1 MTPCQIGLDDASW
14 NRLNLEIRETA
25 VSTFAEKLTQRVLAV
40 DSLTCVGLDP
50 DLARLFPEGEPASA
64 RAAADEVV
72 RFNAVIIKATASYA
86 SAFKPNLAFYLPL
99 GAEGIR
105 ALLETRALIPND
117 IPVIL
122 DAKASDMG
130 NTAER
135 YAEAYLDRW
144 DFDAVTVTAY
154 LGEEGLKPFLRRA
167 GKGVIIIAKTSNSG
181 SADFQDLKL
190 ESSGL
195 PLSDQV
201 AVRAVEWDAKYT
213 ATVGLVVGAT
223 YPEHLERIRGL
234 APDLPILLPGVGAQG
249 GGVAASVRAGCD
261 RDGRNLLVSAGRS
274 IMYAGTGSETGPAAG
289 RAAQALRNEVN
300 RQRRM
305 LTGTD

>member
-1 MTPCQIGLDDASW
+1 
-14 NRLNLEIRETA
+14 
-25 VSTFAEKLTQRVLAV
+25 VSTFAEKLNRRVLAV
-40 DSLTCVGLDP
+40 DSLTCIGLDP
-50 DLARLFPEGEPASA
+50 DLGRLFPDGEPAST

-72 RFNAVIIKATASYA
+72 RFNATIIEATAPYA
-86 SAFKPNLAFYLPL
+86 SAYKPNLAFYLPM

-144 DFDAVTVTAY
+144 GFDAVTVTAY
-154 LGEEGLKPFLRRA
+154 LGEEGLMPFLRRA
-167 GKGVIIIAKTSNSG
+167 GKGVIVVAKTSNSG
-181 SADFQDLKL
+181 SADFQDLRL
-190 ESSGL
+190 ESTGR

-201 AVRAVEWDAKYT
+201 AVRAVEWDAQYP
-213 ATVGLVVGAT
+213 ADVGLVVGAT

-234 APDLPILLPGVGAQG
+234 APNLPILLPGVGAQG
-249 GGVAASVRAGCD
+249 GDVAASVRAGCD

-274 IMYAGTGSETGPAAG
+274 IMYAGTGPEIGPAAQ
-289 RAAQALRNEVN
+289 RAAEALRDAVN
-300 RQRRM
+300 QYRVSR
-305 LTGTD
+305 LGGA